1 MDAPVASG
9 HASTLF
15 LALEKKRRFGIEFVA
30 ESPVGSFPRRK
41 TASLRRAVDYRS
53 LAGIET
59 DNSAECTR
67 ARALSTRSRER
78 APETRE
84 RKCVFLGGE
93 AQFS

>member
-1 MDAPVASG
+1 MDAPDASG
-9 HASTLF
+9 DASTLF
-15 LALEKKRRFGIEFVA
+15 LALENKRRFGIEFVA

-41 TASLRRAVDYRS
+41 TAPLRRAIDYRS
-53 LAGIET
+53 LAAGIET
-59 DNSAECTR
+59 DSAECTR

-93 AQFS
+93 AQSS